1 MAQRVSR
8 ALPYH
13 TLPAFLNLNGVF
25 SLHSKKYFSFHKN
38 RLLIILLK
46 RILLSVLIT
55 WTYCKRSV
63 GLKVKFWP
71 TVGDGLYWE
80 PLIEFQ
86 DSEPKNLDFR
96 YKTCDKNECPSLQHR
111 PLSSTHQFNTKKTVI
126 WTPDVFCLKLTV
138 FLCWTNGCVELTL
151 FMCWND
157 AFVLNGRICVELTL
171 FCLKMTDFEG
181 FCVELRLCWTDGDP
195 LNILKIQKR
204 RKFPIFIV
212 FLNIPVWL
220 ADFVQTNSPSGLF
233 STIFN
238 LWKYKI
244 SRFHCI
250 WNYQKLITWV

>member
-1 MAQRVSR
+1 MRNSLVLLGVTPLWHVAQRVSR

-111 PLSSTHQFNTKKTVI
+111 PLSSTHQFNTKK
-126 WTPDVFCLKLTV
+126 PSFEPLTFFV
-138 FLCWTNGCVELTL
+138 LNWLFFCVELTVVL
-151 FMCWND
+151 NWPFLCAEMTHLCWTD
-157 AFVLNGRICVELTL
+157 AFVLNWRFFVSKWRILRAFVLNCGYVELTG
-171 FCLKMTDFEG
+171 T
-181 FCVELRLCWTDGDP
+181 R
-195 LNILKIQKR
+195 
-204 RKFPIFIV
+204 
-212 FLNIPVWL
+212 
-220 ADFVQTNSPSGLF
+220 
-233 STIFN
+233 
-238 LWKYKI
+238 
-244 SRFHCI
+244 
-250 WNYQKLITWV
+250 